1 MAAETV
7 QSQIPEDGVVLGR
20 LGRAHGLK
28 GELKFQPFGCEQ
40 DLLLEVPDI
49 FLGPQAQS
57 AKVLGIRGSGK
68 HWIVALEGIEN
79 RSQAELLQG
88 YFAWI
93 RENQLPPL
101 PPSDLYVA
109 SIIGA
114 QVCDEAGTPRG
125 QVVEVMETA
134 ENDVL
139 IVRREDG
146 EEELIPALRAVL
158 TNWNE
163 MDRVLTV
170 CWPMGENV
178 EN

>member
-7 QSQIPEDGVVLGR
+7 RSRIPEDGVVLGR

-28 GELKFQPFGCEQ
+28 GELKFQPFGCER
-40 DLLLEVPDI
+40 DLLLEVPGI
-49 FLGPQAQS
+49 MLGPQAQN

-68 HWIVALEGIEN
+68 YWIVALEGIES

-88 YFAWI
+88 NYAWI

-101 PPSDLYVA
+101 PPSELYVA

-114 QVCDEAGTPRG
+114 QVRDETGSPLG
-125 QVVEVMETA
+125 QIAEVMETA

-139 IVRREDG
+139 IIRRENG
-146 EEELIPALRAVL
+146 EEELIPALRSVL
-158 TNWNE
+158 VNWDE
-163 MDRVLTV
+163 DDQALTV
-170 CWPMGENV
+170 RWPAGENL